1 MFFGSG
7 RYNQNFLQNTETGL
21 STYEV
26 VIKETLD
33 TIRLDRTI
41 TIISKVSL

>member
-26 VIKETLD
+26 VKIIKLFTLILCPLGVD
-33 TIRLDRTI
+33 
-41 TIISKVSL
+41 